1 MRKEKIIFI
10 VRVNGKIVMK
20 SNDKAAAL
28 AYSKEVN
35 GTLHKII
42 ITVKEYEYIDDGVWA

>member
-1 MRKEKIIFI
+1 MRKEKAIFI